1 MSSRGKK
8 PATYAWLTASMISAA
23 LLTSG
28 CENLRSSG
36 PSPDSANLQIVE
48 SRGAL
53 GRVDLDEAS
62 AEDGDPLIVTSNV
75 SVETGRHSSVT
86 GKDGGRVESKNIF
99 GWATMPRVVY
109 FRIIDRLRRAEAAVS
124 RAEERNAIIDIL
136 ANKCRDDSVCFAAA
150 KPHIAKVV
158 GEDR

>member
-8 PATYAWLTASMISAA
+8 PAIYAWLTASTISAA
-23 LLTSG
+23 LLTGG
-28 CENLRSSG
+28 CGSLRSSG

-62 AEDGDPLIVTSNV
+62 ALDGDPLIISSNV
-75 SVETGRHSSVT
+75 SVEVGRYSSVT
-86 GKDGGRVESKNIF
+86 AKDGGRVESKNVF

-109 FRIIDRLRRAEAAVS
+109 FRILDRLRRTEAAVS
-124 RAEERNAIIDIL
+124 KAEERNAIIDIL

-158 GEDR
+158 GGDK

>member
-1 MSSRGKK
+1 MSIRGTRRVTC
-8 PATYAWLTASMISAA
+8 ALLMASTISAA
-23 LLTSG
+23 SLTSG
-28 CENLRSSG
+28 CADR
-36 PSPDSANLQIVE
+36 PSNDLSPGSANLQIVE

-62 AEDGDPLIVTSNV
+62 AEAGDPLIVTSNV
-75 SVETGRHSSVT
+75 SVEVGRYSSVT
-86 GKDGGRVESKNIF
+86 GKDGGRVESKNVF

-150 KPHIAKVV
+150 RPHIAKVV
-158 GEDR
+158 VGEK